1 MTKEKTQKEMISFI
15 SNQKKSISDK
25 IDKIVNGAV
34 DSQKL
39 SIEGGVDLY
48 NAFKNKVITTSP
60 KEKRHIAL
68 VDYFKKDVCE
78 GVLGKT
84 YDFFTKSKVKK
95 ADLENMTQA
104 EITKADENKIYKV
117 GSLKGRTFINFC
129 KIGFFLHETQG
140 LYRAE
145 PNKNGQLLIKMEA
158 VKKLKAEKNQS
169 FWDSKID
176 NVDYALFSYN
186 DCIRAYLTM
195 FGLTRESG
203 NDKSKAF
210 NLMQDLINLINDTDI
225 TTFMS
230 ANYDVFVSDELDQN
244 KNSKISQTIDLLT
257 NVMSER
263 AEHHTK
269 GQGNKVKY
277 DVISERLF
285 VEYKQLKNKVESYE
299 PIKKAS

>member
-1 MTKEKTQKEMISFI
+1 
-15 SNQKKSISDK
+15 
-25 IDKIVNGAV
+25 
-34 DSQKL
+34 
-39 SIEGGVDLY
+39 
-48 NAFKNKVITTSP
+48 
-60 KEKRHIAL
+60 
-68 VDYFKKDVCE
+68 
-78 GVLGKT
+78 
-84 YDFFTKSKVKK
+84 
-95 ADLENMTQA
+95 
-104 EITKADENKIYKV
+104 
-117 GSLKGRTFINFC
+117 
-129 KIGFFLHETQG
+129 
-140 LYRAE
+140 
-145 PNKNGQLLIKMEA
+145 MEA

-176 NVDYALFSYN
+176 NTDYALFSYN

-195 FGLTRESG
+195 FGLKRESG

-225 TTFMS
+225 NTFMS

-244 KNSKISQTIDLLT
+244 KNSLLT

-285 VEYKQLKNKVESYE
+285 VEYKQLKNNVESYE